1 MKKILSGL
9 LAACLLLGS
18 ITGCNKDLN
27 VQPVDSVDAA
37 TALKTPSDVQ
47 AALVG
52 CYTGLQNNNSYGGY
66 IQFSSDLLADNGD
79 ISFVG
84 TYPQPAEIQRKTV
97 LTSNVEVANIW
108 LTAYS
113 TINRTNN
120 VLTNLD
126 KLDTPEK
133 RTSVEGQAKFIRGLV
148 YFDLVRLFARD
159 WNDGTPSSNTG
170 VPIVLTPTSVIS
182 QENQVSRK
190 TVAEVYTQIIAD
202 LTDAEAK
209 TPADNGFLANSAAA
223 AAVLSRVYLQQS
235 RFADAAAAADR
246 AISASVAAGGGLNT
260 NYAANFVSGGD
271 VVPNTKEDI
280 FAIQVNAQTQNGN
293 DRLTTF
299 YSQYQRADI
308 EIQDQLLNQFESGD
322 DRLSLFT
329 IDPKKKSPTYSDKY
343 DAQYGNVK
351 LIRLDETY
359 LTRAEG
365 NFRAG
370 TQVGAPPLDDV
381 NMIRS
386 RALLPPLATLTL
398 GNILKER
405 KLELAFEGFRLGDLK
420 RNKEST
426 IDPVKGT
433 VIPWDAP
440 RLILPIPLRE
450 INANPSL
457 TQNEYYK

>member
-1 MKKILSGL
+1 MKKILPGL

-18 ITGCNKDLN
+18 LAGCNNDLN
-27 VQPVDSVDAA
+27 VEPIDSVDAA
-37 TALKTPSDVQ
+37 KALKTSNDVQ

-52 CYTGLQNNNSYGGY
+52 CYTGLQNNNAYGGY
-66 IQFSSDLLADNGD
+66 IQFFSDLLADNGD
-79 ISFVG
+79 VSFVG
-84 TYPQPAEIQRKTV
+84 TYSQPAEIQRKTV
-97 LTSNVEVANIW
+97 LKDNVTVASIW

-148 YFDLVRLFARD
+148 YFDLVRLYARA
-159 WNDGTPSSNTG
+159 WNDGTPTSNPG
-170 VPIVLTPTSVIS
+170 VPIVLIPTTVITPD
-182 QENQVSRK
+182 NQVSRN

-202 LTDAEAK
+202 LTAAEAK
-209 TPADNGFLANSAAA
+209 SPADNGLLANSAAA
-223 AAVLSRVYLQQS
+223 AAVLSRVYLQQG
-235 RFADAAAAADR
+235 RFAEAANAADR
-246 AISASVAAGGGLNT
+246 AISASVAAGGGLNAS
-260 NYAANFVSGGD
+260 YADNFVSGGD
-271 VVPNTKEDI
+271 VVPNTREDI

-299 YSQYQRADI
+299 YSQYQRADV
-308 EIQDQLLNQFESGD
+308 EIQDQLLGQFEPGD

-329 IDPKKKSPTYSDKY
+329 IDPKKKDPTYSDKY
-343 DAQYGNVK
+343 DALYGNVK
-351 LIRLDETY
+351 LIRLDEMY

-381 NMIRS
+381 NLIRS
-386 RALLPPLATLTL
+386 RAQLPALTALTL
-398 GNILKER
+398 DEILKER

-420 RNKEST
+420 RNQEST
-426 IDPVKGT
+426 TDPLTGT
-433 VIPWDAP
+433 AIPWNSP

-450 INANPSL
+450 INANPNL
-457 TQNEYYK
+457 TQNAGY